1 MVNFQIVWCT
11 VMNSDQILQTFLN
24 RFCIHIAPTGEFDAV
39 TKCDLNGCIIY
50 KFIICCQPWL
60 YFHVIIVFEK
70 SFPYTITEC
79 TPSGIVIMW
88 IQSRITHFFTVS
100 CRSIYECLFSVSP
113 YTCGHSCCQHCS
125 CKNCRNQFLLHNR
138 CFLSLYAYL
147 FVLSFGSI

>member
-11 VMNSDQILQTFLN
+11 VMSSDQILQTFLN
-24 RFCIHIAPTGEFDAV
+24 RFCIHITSTGDFDIV
-39 TKCDLNGCIIY
+39 TKCDLNGCVIY
-50 KFIICCQPWL
+50 KLIISCQPWL
-60 YFHVIIVFEK
+60 YFHVVVVFEK

-88 IQSRITHFFTVS
+88 VQSRIPHFFTVS

-147 FVLSFGSI
+147 FLLGPYNL